1 MTASGLHRLCEYQ
14 VPRVPAQ
21 RMRRIF
27 CSSNIMPT
35 FTREIIGQTIVVTL
49 RIQSLDAQ
57 NVREVVRG
65 VTAAMPG
72 ADRIV
77 VDFGALQY
85 FDVGGFGAI
94 LFWAQGGPQK
104 AEVRMCSGSGT
115 IRALFELLRAQ
126 TVVPLYKNREE
137 AMASFA
143 RAERRPS
150 ESKPVR
156 IDGSGLPGQR
166 IA

>member
-1 MTASGLHRLCEYQ
+1 MH
-14 VPRVPAQ
+14 
-21 RMRRIF
+21 
-27 CSSNIMPT
+27 T
-35 FTREIIGQTIVVTL
+35 FTRQIIGEAVVLTL
-49 RIQSLDAQ
+49 KIQSLDAQ
-57 NVREVVRG
+57 NAREVVRG
-65 VTAAMPG
+65 VAAAMPG
-72 ADRIV
+72 AERIV

-104 AEVRMCSGSGT
+104 AEVRMCSGSRT

-126 TVVPLYKNREE
+126 TVVPLYQNREE

-156 IDGSGLPGQR
+156 IEGSSLPGQR

>member
-1 MTASGLHRLCEYQ
+1 MH
-14 VPRVPAQ
+14 
-21 RMRRIF
+21 M
-27 CSSNIMPT
+27 
-35 FTREIIGQTIVVTL
+35 FTRQIVGETIVVTL
-49 RIQSLDAQ
+49 KIQSLDSQ
-57 NVREVVRG
+57 NVRHVVNG
-65 VTAAMPG
+65 VAAAMLG
-72 ADRIV
+72 AERIV

-104 AEVRMCSGSGT
+104 AEVRMCSRSGT
-115 IRALFELLRAQ
+115 VRALFELLRAQ

-143 RAERRPS
+143 RVERRPS

-156 IDGSGLPGQR
+156 IDDSSLPGQR